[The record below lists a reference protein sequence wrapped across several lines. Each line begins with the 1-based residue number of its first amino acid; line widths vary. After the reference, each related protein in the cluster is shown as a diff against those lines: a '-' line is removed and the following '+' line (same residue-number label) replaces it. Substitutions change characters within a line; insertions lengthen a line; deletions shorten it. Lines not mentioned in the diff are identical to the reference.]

1 MKASEISLILKKCTE
16 ILELFGDIPL
26 TDALDKL
33 YHIAQDNVSGMEEQK
48 KEKKDTTAVDMSFI
62 INDALIERM
71 SKMNSD
77 ELSTFLQ
84 NSDTFKSK
92 AALMYLAEKLSITS
106 SKRHNIETLKHFIV
120 THFERGRMDDII
132 KNDRKNKE

>member
-1 MKASEISLILKKCTE
+1 MKTSEVSLILKRCTQ

-33 YHIAQDNVSGMEEQK
+33 YHIAQHSVTGVDKQK
-48 KEKKDTTAVDMSFI
+48 PEKKDTTAVDVSSI
-62 INDALIERM
+62 INDALIESM
-71 SKMNSD
+71 SKMSSN
-77 ELSTFLQ
+77 ELIEFLQ
-84 NSDTFKSK
+84 NSEIFNSK
-92 AALMYLAEKLSITS
+92 ASLMYLAEKLSITN

-132 KNDRKNKE
+132 KNKRNND